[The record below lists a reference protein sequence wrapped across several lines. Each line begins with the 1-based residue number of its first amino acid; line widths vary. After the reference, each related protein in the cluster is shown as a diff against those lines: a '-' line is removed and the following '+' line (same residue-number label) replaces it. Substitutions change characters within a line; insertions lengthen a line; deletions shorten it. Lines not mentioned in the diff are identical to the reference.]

1 MILEGTYLKLGGQV
15 VLRHASTPNAALLFS
30 KKTEW
35 AIAHPPVMPLQTLV
49 FIYHTFI
56 KACCKMKLQKIFSRR
71 LIL

>member
-35 AIAHPPVMPLQTLV
+35 AIAHPPVMPLQGISFYISYFYKSL
-49 FIYHTFI
+49 
-56 KACCKMKLQKIFSRR
+56 L
-71 LIL
+71 